1 MPLNKA
7 SHRFP
12 FLFIPCFLRIFQ
24 GLEGVGFSRQPVRLV
39 LVLMNR
45 SYFNIDVFISWIC
58 VCVCVGIVLEFIMPL
73 PLSSHL
79 FHA

>member
-1 MPLNKA
+1 MPPNKA

-12 FLFIPCFLRIFQ
+12 FLFICYFLCMFQ
-24 GLEGVGFSRQPVRLV
+24 GLEVVGFSRQPVRLV

-58 VCVCVGIVLEFIMPL
+58 VCVLV
-73 PLSSHL
+73 
-79 FHA
+79 